1 MLMLKRLGLLLV
13 VVATVPLITGGGGM
27 GPGQPGARKVTGPAV
42 TATVVI
48 DPHMSGVTLQA
59 KRATIRLEKGSL
71 ASTASFDI
79 PSTFVLNRGCDLHL
93 TDLRFVYVPITRPNT
108 LYGWVPFAVVDAL
121 FTPLGIAADAANNV
135 PVITDVDNDVCTAD
149 PANPGVPDGTGVFY
163 ASASPC
169 PDGNPCTN
177 PNNQNIFANGGD
189 GRPALAGI
197 LSFTAV
203 IQFEVAQQH

>member
-1 MLMLKRLGLLLV
+1 MRKQLGMLLV
-13 VVATVPLITGGGGM
+13 FVAAMPLIVGGGGM
-27 GPGQPGARKVTGPAV
+27 GPPQPGARKITGPAV

-48 DPHMSGVTLQA
+48 DPHMAGVTSNA

-121 FTPLGIAADAANNV
+121 FAPLGIAADSANNV
-135 PVITDVDNDVCTAD
+135 PVITDVDHEVCTAD
-149 PANPGVPDGTGVFY
+149 PANPGVPDGTGGVFY

-169 PDGNPCTN
+169 PDGNACTN
-177 PNNQNIFANGGD
+177 PNNQNIHPNGGD
-189 GRPALAGI
+189 GFPALAGI
-197 LSFTAV
+197 LSFTAA

>member
-1 MLMLKRLGLLLV
+1 MLLV
-13 VVATVPLITGGGGM
+13 FVAAMPLIVGGGGM
-27 GPGQPGARKVTGPAV
+27 GPPQPGARKVTGPSV

-48 DPHMSGVTLQA
+48 DPHMAGVTTNA

-71 ASTASFDI
+71 ASAASFDI
-79 PSTFVLNRGCDLHL
+79 PSSFLLNRGCDLHL

-108 LYGWVPFAVVDAL
+108 LYAWVPFAVVDAL
-121 FTPLGIAADAANNV
+121 FAPLGIAADAANNV
-135 PVITDVDNDVCTAD
+135 PVITDVDREVCTAD
-149 PANPGVPDGTGVFY
+149 PANPGVPDTGNTY
-163 ASASPC
+163 GALLC

-177 PNNQNIFANGGD
+177 PNNQNIHPNGGD
-189 GRPALAGI
+189 GFPALAGI